1 MQTDGFSVNFS
12 KIDGAKLRQILNYG
26 ENTFAGDIICKHY
39 RESMLKGSIFCNFKI
54 RLFDSRVL
62 GRKMG
67 GFTEKSPF
75 ASCESVNP
83 EVLQ

>member
-1 MQTDGFSVNFS
+1 MQTYGFSVNFHR
-12 KIDGAKLRQILNYG
+12 IEGEKLWQTPNYG

-39 RESMLKGSIFCNFKI
+39 RESMLKDSIFCNFKI
-54 RLFDSRVL
+54 RLYDSKVL
-62 GRKMG
+62 GTKMG